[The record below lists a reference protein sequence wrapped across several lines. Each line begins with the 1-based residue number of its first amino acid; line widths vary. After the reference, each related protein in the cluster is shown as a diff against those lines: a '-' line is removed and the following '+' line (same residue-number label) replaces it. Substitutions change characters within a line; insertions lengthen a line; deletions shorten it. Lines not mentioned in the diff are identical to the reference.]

1 MSSQSPTQPLPPDNF
16 PEPPQQMPPELDD
29 DGTFASSEQNQS
41 PEDQVSVI
49 SALQQQVN
57 GQPDTEVKQT
67 TPIHLSI
74 KKSPTA

>member
-57 GQPDTEVKQT
+57 GQPDTEVKQKQR
-67 TPIHLSI
+67 PQYIY
-74 KKSPTA
+74 P